1 MSTWKWE
8 LSQRDWENESTST
21 KWPWLMS
28 SWIKCG
34 LSQMRPDCSFTS
46 SRLRAGPPGCRSCLA
61 TWRGESEMDSARDQS
76 SSSDFRL
83 CCGNRALRCD
93 GVWTPTILR
102 CWLTSD
108 PGERGRRY
116 EKKKTVTFL
125 VSTAEIGSVIGA
137 LLHPGPGYLS
147 SAEKRLVTVMY
158 GCCNPS
164 MESPDVYPTPC
175 FLLLLPPQRT
185 VTGNPKPYR
194 RLAVA
199 RRKEMEKRKRR
210 KKRIR
215 SLKV

>member
-93 GVWTPTILR
+93 GVWTPKILR

-116 EKKKTVTFL
+116 EKKKNCDVLSVYGGDRKCHRSPASPRSWLL
-125 VSTAEIGSVIGA
+125 VICWKETCHGDVW
-137 LLHPGPGYLS
+137 LL
-147 SAEKRLVTVMY
+147 
-158 GCCNPS
+158 
-164 MESPDVYPTPC
+164 
-175 FLLLLPPQRT
+175 
-185 VTGNPKPYR
+185 
-194 RLAVA
+194 
-199 RRKEMEKRKRR
+199 
-210 KKRIR
+210 
-215 SLKV
+215 